1 MQIPRSTAT
10 CWRRMAGSGGQCVL
24 PDLPVSVPMR
34 PNRLAELIPALERT
48 TAEIS
53 RLLESVADDQDWRPN
68 DGHWSFRH
76 IAAHLEACQTECVLV
91 RVRQIAAGAKPTF
104 EFYDNDGWDF
114 SDRDLSDSLRQWRES
129 RARVFEFVRSLSSER
144 LSRTGSHRTFGEITV
159 LDYLKVDLDHDR
171 EHLADLSE
179 MLGGRARSREAS
191 SRRRR
196 PVSPHPRRP

>member
-1 MQIPRSTAT
+1 MSVPVT
-10 CWRRMAGSGGQCVL
+10 GGQ
-24 PDLPVSVPMR
+24 
-34 PNRLAELIPALERT
+34 LADLIPSLEQT

-68 DGHWSFRH
+68 DEHWSFRH

-114 SDRDLSDSLRQWRES
+114 TDRDLRHSVREWGES
-129 RARVFEFVRSLSSER
+129 RHRTFAFVQSLSPER

-159 LDYLKVDLDHDR
+159 VDYLKIDLGHDR
-171 EHLADLSE
+171 EHLADLNE
-179 MLGGRARSREAS
+179 MLGGRARTAARA
-191 SRRRR
+191 RK
-196 PVSPHPRRP
+196 P